1 MRRTDI
7 PATKSSLL
15 RLKEHFGFVTSGHE
29 LLDQKREVL
38 LEALMDIYRE
48 AGQLRRSVEKE
59 LAELYDG
66 LRAALLAGG
75 RAALEAEAL
84 AGAGSQQL
92 HERERSIMGAIIPLL
107 ELESADAHGPAA
119 APGWGPTG
127 AAVTRQRVRKLLP
140 ALVRLAEIEVSC
152 RRLATELQKTQRKV
166 NALESIFIPEYR
178 DTIHFIEASLE
189 EKEREALFQLKRL
202 KGRRQASQETIGP

>member
-7 PATKSSLL
+7 AATKSNLL
-15 RLKEHFGFVTSGHE
+15 RLKEQFSFVQAGHG

-38 LEALMDIYRE
+38 LEDLVDIHRE
-48 AGQLRRSVEKE
+48 AGHLWQQLVVD
-59 LAELYDG
+59 LAAVYDV
-66 LRAALLAGG
+66 LRTALLAQG
-75 RAALEAEAL
+75 RRPLEEEAL
-84 AGAGSQQL
+84 APPAPVRL
-92 HERERSIMGAIIPLL
+92 RLRERSVMGVIVPLL
-107 ELESADAHGPAA
+107 ELGNDVQAEPVT
-119 APGWGPTG
+119 APGWGPAG
-127 AAVTRQRVRKLLP
+127 AAEVRQRVRELLP
-140 ALVRLAEIEVSC
+140 ALARLAEVEVSC
-152 RRLATELQKTQRKV
+152 RRLAAELQKTQRKV